1 MTFFLAMMVFPDVQK
16 KAQEEIDRVIGSDR
30 LPLTADRDKLPYIEA
45 ILKETHRWH
54 QVLPMC
60 VPHAS
65 TEEDECRG
73 YRIPKGAVLIANNWY
88 VAQPP
93 GFRCLT
99 NMNRL
104 FMHDPNVYPDPM
116 AFRPERHL
124 DMPGHK
130 AEPNPRNFIFGYGRR
145 ICPGRFVADNALFI
159 TIAQSLAV
167 FNIEKPY
174 DKERGQVIEPRIEF
188 ESGAISHPL
197 PYKASVKPRS
207 ERHEILIKATEKDYP
222 WAESDAKVLES
233 LSC

>member
-1 MTFFLAMMVFPDVQK
+1 MPGAGFKRLARRYAYNLDRCANLPYAFVKSQMNEKRHTPSFLSQCIESTENDPQLDFIHKYAALTLYLGGADTTVSALMTFFLAMMVFPDVQK

-30 LPLTADRDKLPYIEA
+30 LPLIADRDKLPYIEA
-45 ILKETHRWH
+45 LLKETHRWH

-73 YRIPKGAVLIANNWY
+73 YRIPKGAVLIANNW
-88 VAQPP
+88 
-93 GFRCLT
+93 
-99 NMNRL
+99 L

-159 TIAQSLAV
+159 TIAQSLC
-167 FNIEKPY
+167 F
-174 DKERGQVIEPRIEF
+174 Q
-188 ESGAISHPL
+188 H
-197 PYKASVKPRS
+197 
-207 ERHEILIKATEKDYP
+207 
-222 WAESDAKVLES
+222 
-233 LSC
+233 